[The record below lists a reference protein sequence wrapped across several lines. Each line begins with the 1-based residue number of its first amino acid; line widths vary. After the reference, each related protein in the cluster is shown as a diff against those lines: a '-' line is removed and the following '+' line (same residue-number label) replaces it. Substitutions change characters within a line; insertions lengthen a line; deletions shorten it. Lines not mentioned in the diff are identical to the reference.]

1 MRPKSPEIPP
11 GGDPAAGG
19 PDGVLAF
26 TIDGREFG
34 VPIGAVVEI
43 IRHRVATPVPRA
55 RPAVEGILA
64 LRGWI
69 VTVVDVRRG
78 LGLKPRQ
85 PGSTAQVIVMESA
98 GDRLGLVVDSV
109 TRVERPPRGITILD
123 LDAVLKEIS

>member
-1 MRPKSPEIPP
+1 MPPQSPEIPA
-11 GGDPAAGG
+11 GGDSAAGG
-19 PDGVLAF
+19 PDSVLAF
-26 TIDGREFG
+26 TVDGREFG

-55 RPAVEGILA
+55 GPAVEGILA

-78 LGLKPRQ
+78 LGLPPRR